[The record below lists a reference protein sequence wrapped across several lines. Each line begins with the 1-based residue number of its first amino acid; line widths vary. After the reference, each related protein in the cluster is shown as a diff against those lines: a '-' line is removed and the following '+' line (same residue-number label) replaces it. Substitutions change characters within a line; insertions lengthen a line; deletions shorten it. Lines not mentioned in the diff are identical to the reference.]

1 MDATVSKLL
10 DMINVAVSSLQSNN
24 IVDGCKQLNAA
35 IIFANKML
43 KINED
48 KQHTDQYKKVIDIR
62 DLAIQKYNKYNP
74 SAPINQQLNQ
84 TNNHYLTTNTN
95 LTNLTNNNYQQQGPP
110 SSPLNSIT
118 SPPQLSPL
126 LSQLTLQEQ
135 TKTAFMNSLI
145 SPQLRPDLFTG
156 NRKPPQSILLF
167 GPSGT
172 GKTMVTKAAANEAK
186 LSLVNIAPS
195 AVMSKFVGESEQQLK
210 AIFQYCQQFK
220 CIAFFDEI
228 DSMLCKRGEDSE
240 SARRVKTEFLQLT
253 DGAQA
258 KHGFLL
264 VGATNRPQ
272 DLDDA
277 VKRRFQERIYLGL
290 PTNKERYSVIKENA
304 KHDENSLSNN
314 DFTKLSQL
322 TERYSYLKQL
332 AQKAALNTLKGKDL
346 MINIRINY
354 KSLLKCLGYHYSN
367 NRNDNQKIYDY
378 SLTAQFINLFNW
390 VCFIDLLCCVYQFIE
405 IYIIII
411 VFCFK
416 IQFSFQ
422 FSQIIVQILHEQE
435 AVGELLRVQELL
447 VVVGQESNCIDPTS
461 WNLVQL
467 NRIISNRA
475 CLRLREVEH
484 LVHDAV
490 LPAVDLVVHYR
501 EAALEQ
507 ERREFFVELLWLT
520 DGRLKK
526 VVVVHLELRLLL
538 GILLR
543 FCDEHRE
550 LVQDH
555 LVLNSQKFSKQ
566 IIL

>member
-10 DMINVAVSSLQSNN
+10 DMINVAVASLQSSN
-24 IVDGCKQLNAA
+24 IVEGCKQLNAA

-48 KQHTDQYKKVIDIR
+48 KQHTDQYKNVIDIR

-74 SAPINQQLNQ
+74 NAPISQQQFIQTTNHLLTTKNTNQPTNTQQSNQ
-84 TNNHYLTTNTN
+84 TLN
-95 LTNLTNNNYQQQGPP
+95 PP

-118 SPPQLSPL
+118 SAPQPSPL

-290 PTNKERYSVIKENA
+290 PSNKERYSVIKENA
-304 KHDENSLSNN
+304 KHDENSLTNN
-314 DFTKLSQL
+314 DFTKLSLL
-322 TERYSYLKQL
+322 TERYSYSDLKQL

-346 MINIRINY
+346 MKLKVAPKVCLDNY
-354 KSLLKCLGYHYSN
+354 IEALKEVKPSN
-367 NRNDNQKIYDY
+367 TEKDVKD
-378 SLTAQFINLFNW
+378 
-390 VCFIDLLCCVYQFIE
+390 
-405 IYIIII
+405 
-411 VFCFK
+411 
-416 IQFSFQ
+416 
-422 FSQIIVQILHEQE
+422 
-435 AVGELLRVQELL
+435 
-447 VVVGQESNCIDPTS
+447 
-461 WNLVQL
+461 
-467 NRIISNRA
+467 
-475 CLRLREVEH
+475 
-484 LVHDAV
+484 
-490 LPAVDLVVHYR
+490 
-501 EAALEQ
+501 
-507 ERREFFVELLWLT
+507 
-520 DGRLKK
+520 
-526 VVVVHLELRLLL
+526 LELWAK
-538 GILLR
+538 
-543 FCDEHRE
+543 
-550 LVQDH
+550 
-555 LVLNSQKFSKQ
+555 SQ
-566 IIL
+566 